1 MVYRWC
7 YDTCRRTTN
16 SSLFVRDEH
25 KTKKTGGLMMKRV
38 GTFTIFG
45 ALIALVCFSAISVS
59 AQRLAN
65 VSSGKPTF
73 AEYRVLNTQSSA
85 VGGPQ
90 LIQPED
96 LVNTLKSA
104 KGSKP
109 LIIQVGFRVLYVQA
123 HVPGSEYMG
132 PASSAEGIRQ
142 LRKRVEALP
151 RTQSIVLYCGCC
163 PWDKCP
169 NVNPAYKEHRALGF
183 TDVRVLYIA
192 DNFGKDWVDKGYP
205 VAKGE

>member
-1 MVYRWC
+1 
-7 YDTCRRTTN
+7 
-16 SSLFVRDEH
+16 
-25 KTKKTGGLMMKRV
+25 MMKRV
-38 GTFTIFG
+38 GTFSIFSV
-45 ALIALVCFSAISVS
+45 LIALMCFSAVNVS

-65 VSSGKPTF
+65 VSSGKPTS
-73 AEYRVLNTQSSA
+73 AESPILTTQSSA

-90 LIQPED
+90 LIKPED
-96 LVNTLKSA
+96 LVNSLKSA
-104 KGSKP
+104 KGSNP

-123 HVPGSEYMG
+123 HVPGSEYIG

-169 NVNPAYKEHRALGF
+169 NVNPAYKELRAMGF
-183 TDVRVLYIA
+183 TSVRVLYIA